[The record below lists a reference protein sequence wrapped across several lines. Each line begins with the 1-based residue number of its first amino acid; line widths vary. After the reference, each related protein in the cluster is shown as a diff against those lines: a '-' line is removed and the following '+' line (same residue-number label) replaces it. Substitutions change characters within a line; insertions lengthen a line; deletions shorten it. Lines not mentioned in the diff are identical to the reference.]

1 MSDEALNEQKF
12 LMNWFLDNQ
21 SWVDADKKKDRGEP
35 WRKYYKG
42 PRDRL
47 YRTGDLGRYLDSG
60 DVEWYGI
67 LPSKFMMALLSRSRW
82 DQSGLPYMYGLNRHA
97 VRFEGW
103 VLNQGLRIQYGT
115 CR

>member
-1 MSDEALNEQKF
+1 MGDKALNEQKF

-21 SWVDADKKKDRGEP
+21 SWVDADKKYDQGKP

-60 DVEWYGI
+60 DVEWYAFSSFNI
-67 LPSKFMMALLSRSRW
+67 ATYMMLPMRSK
-82 DQSGLPYMYGLNRHA
+82 
-97 VRFEGW
+97 
-103 VLNQGLRIQYGT
+103 
-115 CR
+115 

>member
-1 MSDEALNEQKF
+1 MGDKVLNDQKF

-21 SWVDADKKKDRGEP
+21 SWVDADKRNDRGEP

-60 DVEWYGI
+60 DVEWYGY
-67 LPSKFMMALLSRSRW
+67 LPSKFMMTLLSRFR
-82 DQSGLPYMYGLNRHA
+82 
-97 VRFEGW
+97 
-103 VLNQGLRIQYGT
+103 
-115 CR
+115 